1 MFDAFAGEDN
11 EESDKL
17 GKARPPPVIT
27 EEVTASLEDMI
38 KSRII
43 EARFDDVQ
51 RAPSLPTKSKR
62 EAKELASMLFK
73 KLCLKLRA
81 TLHDACRRWSKCQ
94 CLLL

>member
-62 EAKELASMLFK
+62 EAKELV
-73 KLCLKLRA
+73 
-81 TLHDACRRWSKCQ
+81 SKHAIQETMPEAESNSPRCMQ
-94 CLLL
+94 KME